1 MRYRSR
7 MSGSSLQLGFQAS
20 TPTLA
25 GEGIT
30 LRPLTLADA
39 PPLFALTPRDTFAY
53 FLSEPRSWTLD
64 AFTQWLRE
72 YVLSPQHMSFAVIDN
87 RTNSLVGSTSFLDIL
102 PQHRHAEIG
111 ITWYAAAA
119 RGTHVNPAAKLA
131 LLDFA
136 FTSLFPGGALR
147 ITLKCNARN
156 EPSKRAILKLG
167 ATYEG
172 TLRNHRVK
180 EKADGTGEVRDT
192 AYFSVLPDEWPRVAA
207 GLRAR
212 LQAIATSHAQS

>member
-1 MRYRSR
+1 M
-7 MSGSSLQLGFQAS
+7 
-20 TPTLA
+20 
-25 GEGIT
+25 I

-39 PPLFALTPRDTFAY
+39 PALFAITPRDTFSY
-53 FLSEPRSWTLD
+53 FLSEPRTWTLD
-64 AFTQWLRE
+64 AFTQWLRD
-72 YVLSPQHMSFAVIDN
+72 YSLSPAHMTFAVVDS
-87 RTNSLVGSTSFLDIL
+87 RTNALVGSTSFLDIL

-111 ITWYAAAA
+111 ITWYAQHA
-119 RGTHVNPAAKLA
+119 RGTHINPATKHA

-136 FTSLFPGGALR
+136 FTRLFPQGALR

-156 EPSKRAILKLG
+156 EHSKRAILKLG

-192 AYFSVLPDEWPRVAA
+192 AYFSILPSEWPAISPKLLARAHAA
-207 GLRAR
+207 LGSN
-212 LQAIATSHAQS
+212 T